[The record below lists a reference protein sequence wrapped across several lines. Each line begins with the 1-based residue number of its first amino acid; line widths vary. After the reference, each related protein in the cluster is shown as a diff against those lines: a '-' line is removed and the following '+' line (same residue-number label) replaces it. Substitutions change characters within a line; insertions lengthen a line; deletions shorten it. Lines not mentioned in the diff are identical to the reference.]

1 MGIFAF
7 LSKNGCFHNK
17 ANPRTHT
24 IMSGGCL
31 YIAEDLYDEFLGM
44 YATEIKNGNKTLSF
58 SELRSPNVFRMYFD
72 VDILDDRV
80 LEEEFQ
86 LELSRSIQAT
96 IVKFYT
102 GVDQDTF
109 KCVLCSTATK
119 EVEISEMIPPPHNP
133 IGLPHKKKEDEVQ
146 PEPERVVK
154 KFTKNGYHI
163 LFPFLNVTLETALQL
178 RFSVV
183 RDLERNFGK
192 RNVAVNPWAD
202 VIDKAPYYNGLKM
215 CGSVK
220 SVTCSDCMGKKKN
233 ARRKPV
239 VKEIL
244 GEIKK
249 LRKKLYRRWD
259 DPSFD
264 YTNVMSIEKDE
275 FKNEDLAELYS
286 RYQDETGF
294 LMCPKCGDKGTH
306 LEDRFYM
313 PTSVLDYDGS
323 VSSAD
328 LECLNENMHELM
340 RWTSI
345 RCRPSDEA
353 TGGYL
358 VPPGYSSPV
367 RDRATGSLQAAGSY
381 LERLSPGIYRE
392 AINSEMFTNDALG
405 MKLWKGKEILD
416 EQTLQLI
423 AEQVRSFHTEYKELD
438 VRQVFEVKVAKTYTK
453 SVMSTDTKRQDHLKS
468 KASAVHKALSQNSS
482 TKPSTK
488 AKKGGST
495 TRALTNIVMANGVT
509 SATDRVFEMFSRVQ
523 VRVSGPGATYCT
535 NKGDEHTSNSV
546 FFWIS
551 SDGISQKCFSRKD
564 TVGVDG
570 KTCKEFRSQV
580 KPISP
585 ALRKRLFLEPNLF
598 NMDKLKE
605 DKVTRQPQGRSKKRR
620 KTASHWDAMC

>member
-44 YATEIKNGNKTLSF
+44 YATEVKNGNKTMAF

-72 VDILDDRV
+72 VDILDNRA
-80 LEEEFQ
+80 LGEEFL
-86 LELSRSIQAT
+86 LELSRTIQAT
-96 IVKFYT
+96 ILKFYP
-102 GVDQDTF
+102 GVDQDIF

-133 IGLPHKKKEDEVQ
+133 IGLPHKKNEDETK
-146 PEPERVVK
+146 PEPERVLK

-183 RDLERNFGK
+183 RDLERHFGK
-192 RNVAVNPWAD
+192 RDVAVNPWAD

-220 SVTCSDCMGKKKN
+220 SVTCSDCKGKKKN
-233 ARRKPV
+233 VRRKPV
-239 VKEIL
+239 VREIL
-244 GEIKK
+244 GEMKK
-249 LRKKLYRRWD
+249 LRKRLYRRRD

-313 PTSVLDYDGS
+313 PVSILDYDGS
-323 VSSAD
+323 VSLAD
-328 LECLNENMHELM
+328 LECLNENMHEMM

-345 RCRPSDEA
+345 RCRPSDE
-353 TGGYL
+353 TTQGY
-358 VPPGYSSPV
+358 VIPPGYSSPPP
-367 RDRATGSLQAAGSY
+367 DRATGSLQVAGSH

-405 MKLWKGKEILD
+405 IKSWKGKEILD
-416 EQTLQLI
+416 RRTLDLI
-423 AEQVRSFHTEYKELD
+423 TQEVRSFHKEYANLD
-438 VRQVFEVKVAKTYTK
+438 VKQVFEVKVAKTYTK
-453 SVMSTDTKRQDHLKS
+453 SVMSTDTERRDLVKS
-468 KASAVHKALSQNSS
+468 KASAVHKSLSQSS
-482 TKPSTK
+482 
-488 AKKGGST
+488 AKKKMST
-495 TRALTNIVMANGVT
+495 SKALTNIVLANRVT

-523 VRVSGPGATYCT
+523 VRVSGPGSTYCT
-535 NKGDEHTSNSV
+535 NKGDEHTSNSI

-551 SDGISQKCFSRKD
+551 QDGISQKCFSRKD

-570 KTCKEFRSQV
+570 KTCKEFRSQF
-580 KPISP
+580 K
-585 ALRKRLFLEPNLF
+585 ALTQELRKRLFLEPNLF
-598 NMDKLKE
+598 NMDKVKE
-605 DKVTRQPQGRSKKRR
+605 EKDGCNKKGRSKKR
-620 KTASHWDAMC
+620 KSHWDAMC